1 MACSWVRS
9 CIKPECHTHFC
20 CWWICHW
27 VNFLDIE
34 KYSLPVLILSG
45 KLLVRLVMR
54 LLKVVIPDD
63 IKPKPNIFAQ
73 DSLRRIPPPPPPTH
87 THRGTVVSESPTHRP
102 SLRYQG
108 ESGLLLGSLLLRCH
122 LSEASA
128 SHVGSL
134 SLSIFCKAFSMEDSR
149 RYLLSVFPVWIF
161 KAFLVCVQSARANTG

>member
-1 MACSWVRS
+1 MPCSWVRS
-9 CIKPECHTHFC
+9 CIKPECHTHFY
-20 CWWICHW
+20 CWWIWHW

-63 IKPKPNIFAQ
+63 IKPKPNIFSQ
-73 DSLRRIPPPPPPTH
+73 DSLRRIRP
-87 THRGTVVSESPTHRP
+87 GTVVSESPTHRP

-108 ESGLLLGSLLLRCH
+108 ESGLLLWSLLLRCH

-149 RYLLSVFPVWIF
+149 RYPPSVFPVWIF